1 MTLLRRRPLLAAG
14 LSLATAAVA
23 GLSAAPALAQAAP
36 YPARPITIVVAY
48 PAGGDTDA
56 LARMFAEKLQERLKQ
71 PVLIDNRPGASGV
84 IGSAFVG
91 KAAPDGYT
99 LLLAPNTFAIAQFVL
114 KTGGASSYDVLNGFT
129 PIIEADTLPMALV
142 ASAASPYRSV
152 RDVVEASKKGTDLS
166 YATPGSGSPM
176 HILGE
181 MVNKAT
187 GAKVVHVPYRG
198 VAPAI
203 NDVLGGQVP
212 LTYITLGPVAPH
224 LPGGKLRLLA
234 VASKQRTPLAPD
246 VPTFAELGYKGLDV
260 EGFHGLFAPKG
271 TPAEVVRLLNAQMN
285 EIIRLPDIK
294 PRMNTW
300 GAIPTGGT
308 PQDLQNK
315 VADTYQRFGALIKE
329 FGITAD

>member
-1 MTLLRRRPLLAAG
+1 MMNIARRRTLALGLGLAAATLAG
-14 LSLATAAVA
+14 PSLAQ
-23 GLSAAPALAQAAP
+23 SA
-36 YPARPITIVVAY
+36 YPSKPVTIVVAY

-71 PVLIDNRPGASGV
+71 PVLVDNKPGASGV
-84 IGSAFVG
+84 IGSSYVA

-114 KTGGASSYDVLNGFT
+114 KTSGTSSYDVLNGFT
-129 PIIEADTLPMALV
+129 PIIEADTLPMFLV
-142 ASAASPYRSV
+142 ASSSSPYKNV
-152 RDVVEASKKGTDLS
+152 KDVVEASKKGELS
-166 YATPGSGSPM
+166 YASPGSGSPM
-176 HILGE
+176 HVLGE
-181 MVNKAT
+181 MANKST

-234 VASKQRTPLAPD
+234 VASKERSPLAPD
-246 VPTFAELGYKGLDV
+246 VPTFAEQGYKGLDV
-260 EGFHGLFAPKG
+260 EGWHGLFAPKG
-271 TPAEVVRLLNAQMN
+271 TPADLVALLNKHMN
-285 EIIRLPDIK
+285 EIVRLPELQSRIAQ
-294 PRMNTW
+294 W

-308 PQDLQNK
+308 PQQLQAT
-315 VADTYQRFGALIKE
+315 VTETYNRFGKLIKD
-329 FGITAD
+329 FGIQAD

>member
-1 MTLLRRRPLLAAG
+1 MMNIARRRVLVTGLGLAAATLAG
-14 LSLATAAVA
+14 PSLAQ
-23 GLSAAPALAQAAP
+23 SA
-36 YPARPITIVVAY
+36 YPTKPITIVVAY

-56 LARMFAEKLQERLKQ
+56 LARMFAEKLQERVKQ
-71 PVLIDNRPGASGV
+71 PVLVDNKPGASGV
-84 IGSAFVG
+84 IGSAYVA

-129 PIIEADTLPMALV
+129 PIIEADTLPMFLV
-142 ASAASPYRSV
+142 ASSASPYKSV
-152 RDVVEASKKGTDLS
+152 KDVVEASKKGELS
-166 YATPGSGSPM
+166 YASPGSGSPM
-176 HILGE
+176 HVLGE
-181 MVNKAT
+181 MTNKAT

-234 VASKQRTPLAPD
+234 VASKERSPLAPD
-246 VPTFAELGYKGLDV
+246 VPTFAEQGYKGLDV
-260 EGFHGLFAPKG
+260 EGWHGLFAPKG
-271 TPAEVVRLLNAQMN
+271 TPADVVALLNKHMN
-285 EIIRLPDIK
+285 EIVRLPELQSRIAQ
-294 PRMNTW
+294 W

-308 PQDLQNK
+308 PQALQATVTEAYN
-315 VADTYQRFGALIKE
+315 RFGKLIKD
-329 FGITAD
+329 FGIQAD

>member
-1 MTLLRRRPLLAAG
+1 MKNPTRRHLLASG
-14 LSLATAAVA
+14 LSVAAVA
-23 GLSAAPALAQAAP
+23 GLAGLPGAAFAQAA
-36 YPARPITIVVAY
+36 YPAKPITIVVAY

-84 IGSAFVG
+84 IGSAYVG

-114 KTGGASSYDVLNGFT
+114 KTSGTSSYDVLGGFT
-129 PIIEADTLPMALV
+129 PIIEADTLPMFLV
-142 ASAASPYRSV
+142 ASAASPYKSV
-152 RDVVEASKKGTDLS
+152 KDVIEASKTGDLS
-166 YATPGSGSPM
+166 YATPGTGSPM

-181 MVNKAT
+181 MVNKST

-203 NDVLGGQVP
+203 NDVLGNQVP

-234 VASKQRTPLAPD
+234 VASKKRSPLAPD
-246 VPTFAELGYKGLDV
+246 TPTFAELGYPGLEV

-271 TPAEVVRLLNAQMN
+271 TPAAVVKLLNAQMN
-285 EIIRLPDIK
+285 EIIKLPDVQ

-300 GAIPTGGT
+300 GALPTGGT
-308 PQDLQNK
+308 PDDLQAT
-315 VADTYQRFGALIKE
+315 VAEAYNRFGKLIKE
-329 FGITAD
+329 FGIQAE